1 LRADRPEVAA
11 PLADVLTHRLSI
23 RRLTP
28 DDLDGLAAIFA
39 DIDMWRFEYGRGMTR
54 VETEA
59 FLQRQLGLWSDYDFG
74 GCGVREIERS
84 ELVGVVGLAVPT
96 VLQEHLPSV
105 TVGWRFS
112 PMVWGKGYATEAA
125 TAVLDQ
131 AFTTMGLD
139 RVGCVTGA
147 ENLRSVALAQRLG
160 MRFVTEA
167 AVQRDDGN
175 GMVAVAVF
183 EVSRSDWR

>member
-1 LRADRPEVAA
+1 
-11 PLADVLTHRLSI
+11 
-23 RRLTP
+23 
-28 DDLDGLAAIFA
+28 
-39 DIDMWRFEYGRGMTR
+39 
-54 VETEA
+54 
-59 FLQRQLGLWSDYDFG
+59 
-74 GCGVREIERS
+74 
-84 ELVGVVGLAVPT
+84 
-96 VLQEHLPSV
+96 
-105 TVGWRFS
+105 
-112 PMVWGKGYATEAA
+112 MVWGKGYATEAA

-160 MRFVTEA
+160 MSLVTEA

-183 EVSRSDWR
+183 QVTRSDWR

>member
-1 LRADRPEVAA
+1 MDSARPAVAA
-11 PLADVLTHRLSI
+11 PLADMETRRLSI
-23 RRLTP
+23 RRLNP
-28 DDLDGLAAIFA
+28 DDLDGLAALLA
-39 DIDMWRFEYGRGMTR
+39 DVDLWPFEYERGLTR
-54 VETEA
+54 RETEA
-59 FLQRQLGLWSDYDFG
+59 FLDRQSGLWTDYTFG
-74 GCGVREIERS
+74 GCGVREIARP

-96 VLQEHLPSV
+96 VLPEHLPAV
-105 TVGWRFS
+105 TVGWRFARA
-112 PMVWGKGYATEAA
+112 VWGKGYATEAA

-147 ENLRSVALAQRLG
+147 ENLRSVALAERLG

-167 AVQRDDGN
+167 TVQRADGN

-183 EVSRSDWR
+183 QVSRADWR